1 MRAFWAEHSSKPSVE
16 SMMLDSQAA
25 EIDSEERPE
34 VRKREGIGCRRPPR
48 SLSSGVGRAYVCASI
63 DGSGPA
69 LPYPQ

>member
-34 VRKREGIGCRRPPR
+34 VRKKEGIGAVAPQDR
-48 SLSSGVGRAYVCASI
+48 Y
-63 DGSGPA
+63 PA
-69 LPYPQ
+69 G